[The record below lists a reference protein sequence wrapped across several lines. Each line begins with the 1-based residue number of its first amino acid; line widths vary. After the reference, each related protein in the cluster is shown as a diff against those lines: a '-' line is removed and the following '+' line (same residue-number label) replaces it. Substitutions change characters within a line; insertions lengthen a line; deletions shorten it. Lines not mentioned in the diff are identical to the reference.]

1 VTDLTYQNGG
11 RRACPE
17 LVEGAVGASLGNGVP
32 PFRGNENGGR
42 CAVGASLGDG
52 GNGVPPSRD
61 NEKGGRCAVNA
72 ALGDGGNGVP
82 PFRGNENGGRGAVNT
97 ADSGSPIDR
106 KRPAHMPLRDSGNLA
121 QIVFLTVCA
130 QDRKI
135 IFAKPEVHTL
145 IVSSWQRAK
154 RWSVGC
160 YVIMPDHIHL
170 FCSPATF
177 PAEPIRTWVKYW
189 KTLVSK
195 VWPYPEDQPIWQQDC
210 WDTQLRRGDRYS
222 EKWEYVRNNPIRAKL
237 STTPEQWPYQ
247 GQLNILMWHDE

>member
-1 VTDLTYQNGG
+1 MPDHTNQNGG
-11 RRACPE
+11 RRA
-17 LVEGAVGASLGNGVP
+17 VGAG
-32 PFRGNENGGR
+32 
-42 CAVGASLGDG
+42 LGDG

-61 NEKGGRCAVNA
+61 HDNGGRCAVGAGLVDGGNSRDHNNGGRCAVNA
-72 ALGDGGNGVP
+72 SLGDGGNGVP
-82 PFRGNENGGRGAVNT
+82 LSKGN
-97 ADSGSPIDR
+97 R

-130 QDRKI
+130 QDRKP

-154 RWSVGC
+154 RWSVGR

-189 KTLVSK
+189 KTLVST

-222 EKWEYVRNNPIRAKL
+222 EKWEYVRNNPIRAGL
-237 STTPEQWPYQ
+237 STTPAQWPYQ